1 MKPIDIVAL
10 VIMAI
15 GFAVVISSRAIV
27 KKFNLV
33 ENQVCKYADQMSE
46 EELENYKL
54 NKAMYHIKI
63 MGLVI
68 TIPGLFLLL
77 VSSKL

>member
-15 GFAVVISSRAIV
+15 GFAVVLSSKVIV
-27 KKFNLV
+27 NKFNLAQKQ
-33 ENQVCKYADQMSE
+33 ECKYASELSE
-46 EELENYKL
+46 EELSNYKL
-54 NKAMYHIKI
+54 NKAMFNIKI
-63 MGLVI
+63 TGLVI
-68 TIPGLFLLL
+68 TIPGLVLLL

>member
-15 GFAVVISSRAIV
+15 GFAVVISSSAIV
-27 KKFNLV
+27 KKFKLT
-33 ENQVCKYADQMSE
+33 EKQVCKFADQMSE

-54 NKAMYHIKI
+54 NKAIFNIKI
-63 MGLVI
+63 TGLVI
-68 TIPGLFLLL
+68 TIPGLVLLL